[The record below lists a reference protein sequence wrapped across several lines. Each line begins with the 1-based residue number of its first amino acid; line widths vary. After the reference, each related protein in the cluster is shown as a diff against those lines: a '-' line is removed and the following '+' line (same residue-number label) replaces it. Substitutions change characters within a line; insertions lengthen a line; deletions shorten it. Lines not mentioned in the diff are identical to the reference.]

1 MVSKAPMTTSQAG
14 NEARCGFPSSVEESE
29 GFTLLELVIVILV
42 IVLAVGI
49 SYPALT
55 HGTAMFQLRAA
66 GRDVL
71 NTFRYARE
79 KAITEQKRLMVVVDR
94 ETQKV
99 VLSDEFGDG
108 ARTLA
113 MPHHIRIE
121 RVVLEGHELTQG
133 PLVVHFLP
141 NGSSENAEIVLGSD
155 SGAVLRIVTDPITGG
170 ARVFTGQGAN

>member
-1 MVSKAPMTTSQAG
+1 MTTSQVG
-14 NEARCGFPSSVEESE
+14 NETCCSFRSSLARSE

-55 HGTAMFQLRAA
+55 HGSAIFQLRAA

-79 KAITEQKRLMVVVDR
+79 KAITEQRRLMVVVDP

-113 MPHHIRIE
+113 MPHHVRIE
-121 RVVLEGHELTQG
+121 RVVLEEHELMQG

-141 NGSSENAEIVLGSD
+141 NGSSENAEIVLRSD
-155 SGAVLRIVTDPITGG
+155 SGAVLHIVTDPITGG
-170 ARVFTGQGAN
+170 ARIFTGQGAN